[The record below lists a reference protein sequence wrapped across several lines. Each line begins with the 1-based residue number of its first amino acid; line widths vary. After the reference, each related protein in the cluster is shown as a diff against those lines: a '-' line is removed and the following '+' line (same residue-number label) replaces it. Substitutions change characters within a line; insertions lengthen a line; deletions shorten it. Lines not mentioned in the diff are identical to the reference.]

1 LALGRE
7 KTIRAE
13 NIIQRQVF
21 GSGHDLTMEGGDGLL
36 IPTDVVPEGDLLG
49 WSQGGAIVFVAQLEA
64 EVGDDHQNDRY
75 EQGHIPL
82 VHFETDSKLS

>member
-13 NIIQRQVF
+13 NITEQKVF
-21 GSGHDLTMEGGDGLL
+21 GSGHDLTMQAGDGLL
-36 IPTDVVPEGDLLG
+36 MPNVVPEGDLLC
-49 WSQGGAIVFVAQLEA
+49 WIQGGAIVFMAQLEA
-64 EVGDDHQNDRY
+64 DMGDDHQNDRY
-75 EQGHIPL
+75 EQGRIAL